1 MPLDMLERVHRQY
14 LAAGITS
21 VIERGATLPGFET
34 YRRLKDAGRLHVRA
48 TVTIRVPDATDSA
61 AVERFIDGLPFKF
74 GEGDE
79 WLKAGPLKLVADG
92 GILIG
97 TSFMRKPFG
106 PGARELY
113 AIDNPDDRGFLSL
126 TPAQIAAAI
135 GIIHRR
141 GWQMVAHVTGDAG
154 VDVVLDGIEAAQKQT
169 PGRPRPAAYGDSRIL
184 RQPGVGGARGA
195 ARRPRRHAA
204 RVALQGRRRA
214 GARPRAPTA
223 SRISSG

>member
-1 MPLDMLERVHRQY
+1 M
-14 LAAGITS
+14 
-21 VIERGATLPGFET
+21 
-34 YRRLKDAGRLHVRA
+34 RA
-48 TVTIRVPDATDSA
+48 TVTIRVPDAADSA
-61 AVERFIDGLPFKF
+61 AVERFIEGLPFKF

-106 PGARELY
+106 RGGRELY
-113 AIDNPDDRGFLSL
+113 AIDNPDDRGFLTL

-169 PGRPRPAAYGDSRIL
+169 PGRGRGPAAYGHSRIL
-184 RQPGVGGARGA
+184 RQPGIRGARGA
-195 ARRPRRHAA
+195 ARRPGRHAA

-214 GARPRAPTA
+214 GGRRWAPTA
-223 SRISSG
+223 SRISSA